1 MDTKAMI
8 RAEMERRLK
17 GKQVDLRDDT
27 SLLNSGV
34 IDSGGVFELVEFVE
48 TQFKIKVA
56 DDEIVPEHFE
66 SIDSIAKLVESKG

>member
-1 MDTKAMI
+1 METRAII

-17 GKQVDLRDDT
+17 GKQLDLRDDT

-48 TQFKIKVA
+48 AQFKIKVE
-56 DDEIVPEHFE
+56 DDEVVPEHFE
-66 SIDSIAKLVESKG
+66 SIDSMTKFVQSKS